1 MEEKRSK
8 EGQRLARCSFFFF
21 DLPLAPQKKLLSLL
35 PPPQRT
41 RNEPSA
47 RPGRS
52 HSRWLSPR
60 RSPEGS
66 GPQWP
71 ARTSFC
77 PWRRG
82 GARYGMFFFAFAFF
96 FSSTKARQVAAPHF
110 YFDSNYSDAR
120 VPARRCATVRVGDRP
135 LETMFLFS
143 FFGHFVR
150 KKQTV

>member
-1 MEEKRSK
+1 MLETHFSYVFEKK
-8 EGQRLARCSFFFF
+8 
-21 DLPLAPQKKLLSLL
+21 QKQNSSSLL
-35 PPPQRT
+35 LLPRPPRPT
-41 RNEPSA
+41 LNVSSE

-52 HSRWLSPR
+52 RSLWPCPR
-60 RSPEGS
+60 RSPTASGS
-66 GPQWP
+66 KLR
-71 ARTSFC
+71 ARRRFSL
-77 PWRRG
+77 WRRG